1 MVAVKKKRILIFSDG
16 SILASKTM
24 IKTSNKIK
32 TLTKDHKTFLLNKKD
47 GGVEH
52 GSKDLKGFK
61 ARYLKF

>member
-52 GSKDLKGFK
+52 DSKDLKGFK